1 MIDEKLCHE
10 ALQRFARDAAKPGD
24 GELFYVLL
32 QKVLLGFPTAAAGAD
47 ISGALRENLGRRK
60 LAAELMAVMAEV
72 MAEPIG
78 DRGNDEQRAKLAR
91 GERPVIFQFPRPNQR
106 RRQPGARRRGI
117 GEPPTTEPDAG

>member
-10 ALQRFARDAAKPGD
+10 ALQRFARDAGKPGD

-32 QKVLLGFPTAAAGAD
+32 QKVLLGFATAPAGAD

-72 MAEPIG
+72 WRVLRDDGTCWVNLCDSYNAG
-78 DRGNDEQRAKLAR
+78 
-91 GERPVIFQFPRPNQR
+91 
-106 RRQPGARRRGI
+106 
-117 GEPPTTEPDAG
+117 TTAPST